1 MDFVIADFNR
11 SLYIQYS
18 YDIRDLERI
27 LREKFASI
35 GHIHQMV
42 FHKIFVKE
50 GKRYPGEVQ
59 YYQLFIQFSELKIPP
74 EELTAFKCKI
84 RTFVN
89 YQYTDFTFHFQP
101 FKNLAVDDVCL
112 FHISSPSKNIKNFI
126 ESWNLA
132 EITDKPLSECMDEF
146 VKEQEKTFQPWLG
159 KIVKLGKDEIY
170 VELEDDT
177 LEKIRLEEGQ
187 LFPYITCQDLPTYKI

>member
-1 MDFVIADFNR
+1 MDFVISDFNR

-18 YDIRDLERI
+18 YDIRVLERI

-35 GHIHQMV
+35 GHIRKME
-42 FHKIFVKE
+42 FHKILIKE

-59 YYQLFIQFSELKIPP
+59 YYQLFIQFSKLKIPA

-89 YQYTDFTFHFQP
+89 YLYTDFIFHFQP

-112 FHISSPSKNIKNFI
+112 FHISSPSTNIKKFI

-132 EITDKPLSECMDEF
+132 ETTDKP
-146 VKEQEKTFQPWLG
+146 
-159 KIVKLGKDEIY
+159 
-170 VELEDDT
+170 
-177 LEKIRLEEGQ
+177 
-187 LFPYITCQDLPTYKI
+187 

>member
-18 YDIRDLERI
+18 YEIRDLESI

-35 GHIHQMV
+35 GHIRKMV
-42 FHKIFVKE
+42 FHKILVKE
-50 GKRYPGEVQ
+50 GKRYHGEVQ

-74 EELTAFKCKI
+74 EELLAFKCKI
-84 RTFVN
+84 RTFVD

-112 FHISSPSKNIKNFI
+112 FKISSPSTNIKKFI

-132 EITDKPLSECMDEF
+132 KISDKSLSECMDEF

-159 KIVKLGKDEIY
+159 KIVKFGFDEIY
-170 VELEDDT
+170 VELEDQT
-177 LEKIRLEEGQ
+177 LERITLDNGQ
-187 LFPYITCQDLPTYKI
+187 LFPYITCQDLPTYKL